1 MDNRANGEWQVEYP
15 PPAIHISGMGSGHYA
30 SRERKN
36 IMIAIALLVVAFV
49 TCILA
54 GYSWDVQYR
63 YALTGQMDYP
73 AEFFRDPWIVLRGVP
88 YALAILFILLC
99 HEMGHFLACR
109 YHRLYSTPPFPLP
122 FPAPVPFIP
131 FLSDFLS
138 FGTLGAF
145 IKIKEPFRDR
155 RQLFDIG
162 IMGPLAGMVAA
173 IPVFV
178 IGLSLSHYS
187 SLQPQGLTL
196 VFGDSLMTWLGFHSF
211 FPGGSDLVALHPLG
225 WAAYFGFLATSLNL
239 LPIGQLDGGHIVYAI
254 FGPRGHRIISRVF
267 FVLLIA
273 VSLLSFPSYL
283 VFALV
288 LLFIRLKH
296 PPTIHD
302 EIKIRGYRRILA
314 IVAFIIFCLTFIPI
328 PFQIKQF

>member
-1 MDNRANGEWQVEYP
+1 MTKLR
-15 PPAIHISGMGSGHYA
+15 
-30 SRERKN
+30 SRLAALFADDLLKHS
-36 IMIAIALLVVAFV
+36 ALLFAGMMAAHIFNLLYQMAVSRALPKKEYALLAAFLGV
-49 TCILA
+49 LTILA
-54 GYSWDVQYR
+54 RPLST
-63 YALTGQMDYP
+63 LTT
-73 AEFFRDPWIVLRGVP
+73 GV
-88 YALAILFILLC
+88 
-99 HEMGHFLACR
+99 
-109 YHRLYSTPPFPLP
+109 
-122 FPAPVPFIP
+122 
-131 FLSDFLS
+131 
-138 FGTLGAF
+138 
-145 IKIKEPFRDR
+145 
-155 RQLFDIG
+155 
-162 IMGPLAGMVAA
+162 
-173 IPVFV
+173 
-178 IGLSLSHYS
+178 SHYS

-196 VFGDSLMTWLGFHSF
+196 VFGDSLITWTGFHSF

-314 IVAFIIFCLTFIPI
+314 IVALIIFCLTFIPI

>member
-1 MDNRANGEWQVEYP
+1 MEYP
-15 PPAIHISGMGSGHYA
+15 PPAFHISGTGSGHYA

-36 IMIAIALLVVAFV
+36 ILIAIALLVAAFI

-63 YALTGQMDYP
+63 FALTGHMDYP
-73 AEFFRDPWIVLRGVP
+73 AEFFRDPWIILRGVP

-173 IPVFV
+173 VPVFI

-196 VFGDSLMTWLGFHSF
+196 VFGDSLITWTGFHTF

-296 PPTIHD
+296 PPTIND

-314 IVAFIIFCLTFIPI
+314 IVALIIFCLTFIPI